1 MDFAAA
7 FAASQPCYRV
17 NLNGRLELFPTLSYY
32 FPSTFLTAR
41 FFAVWLTENVRM
53 KRYLAAVF
61 PLFLLTTVVM
71 TSTMARAGKEPP
83 HFVPVNVLTVSAV
96 PYPASSLDAGVV
108 TLAINLDDQGQIS
121 SVSILRD
128 LPSVSGLAISAVH
141 SWTFSAAT
149 LDGKPVP
156 SSVVVNI
163 IYDPGFLG
171 ADNIP
176 LPPPSQTAPIPN
188 KDKLPPYLPPQLNTA
203 SFAPYPASAKKQDT
217 VVFNVSINA
226 ASNITKV
233 TTIRDVPPLTAPA
246 LATIKKWSYS
256 AASYDGNAIPS
267 MMVVAIVFHS
277 PNAPIP
283 Q

>member
-1 MDFAAA
+1 
-7 FAASQPCYRV
+7 
-17 NLNGRLELFPTLSYY
+17 
-32 FPSTFLTAR
+32 
-41 FFAVWLTENVRM
+41 M
-53 KRYLAAVF
+53 KRYFAATF
-61 PLFLLTTVVM
+61 PLFLLTMIILSSTTV
-71 TSTMARAGKEPP
+71 RAAKEPLR
-83 HFVPVNVLTVSAV
+83 FVPANVLTVGAI

-108 TLAINLDDQGQIS
+108 TLSINLDDAGQIG
-121 SVSILRD
+121 SVAILRD

-156 SSVVVNI
+156 SSLVVNI

-176 LPPPSQTAPIPN
+176 LPPPSQTAPISN
-188 KDKLPPYLPPQLNTA
+188 KEKLPAYLPPQLNTA
-203 SFAPYPASAKKQDT
+203 NFAPYPASAKKQDT
-217 VVFNVSINA
+217 VVFNVSINS
-226 ASNITKV
+226 ASNITNV
-233 TTIRDVPPLTAPA
+233 TTLRDVPPLTAPA

-256 AASYDGNAIPS
+256 AASYNGNPIPS
-267 MMVVAIVFHS
+267 TMAVAIVFHS